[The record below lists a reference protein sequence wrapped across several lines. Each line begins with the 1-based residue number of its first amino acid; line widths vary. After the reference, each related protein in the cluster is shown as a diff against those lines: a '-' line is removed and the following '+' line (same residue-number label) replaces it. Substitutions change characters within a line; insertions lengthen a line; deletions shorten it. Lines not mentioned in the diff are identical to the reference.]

1 MYDLTACKF
10 IFFISTV
17 LNKLTFHSQRHLP
30 FCLPSSPETKSF
42 SFQSERSMV
51 KKVRPLL
58 YQFAPNLSNRFLTAE
73 HILLKSLS
81 GGELPKVKGRNC
93 CTTFSFDD
101 KEVFSSFGDVKSL
114 SFSVIPF
121 STDSVTC
128 LPLKLLE
135 IRNAVTRRDTV
146 VTAHVND
153 SFCYALLHST
163 SQEKLICFAMS

>member
-30 FCLPSSPETKSF
+30 FCLQSSPETKSF

-51 KKVRPLL
+51 K
-58 YQFAPNLSNRFLTAE
+58 
-73 HILLKSLS
+73 
-81 GGELPKVKGRNC
+81 KVKGRNC

-135 IRNAVTRRDTV
+135 IMNAVTRRDTV

-163 SQEKLICFAMS
+163 SQEKLICFAMA